1 MEAPRAVTPYIL
13 EYPMTLSPV
22 KVFEAFEDDPYSFLL
37 ESGMNLYHLGRFS
50 FIGSDP
56 FTILKTKGDL
66 ISVREGVNERSFR
79 GNPFEVLRTLLGQYR
94 VRGEGIGR
102 FAAIRG
108 WCGRGRIAQ
117 GKPAPLLAGA
127 VGFLGYDLNRFIER
141 LPSRSLDDLGLP
153 DCLLGFYDR
162 VVIFDHVKKKLFIAS
177 TGLPE
182 TEPAPAAR
190 RAALR
195 AKEMAERIRA
205 LEGRSARQL
214 DARGWMLDAGLSS
227 DPPTSHIQHL
237 TSNFTREEYL
247 EAISRAK
254 EYIAAGDIYQV
265 NLSQRL
271 SADLPVPP
279 FELYKRLRRINPAPF
294 AGFLNFDGV
303 TVVSASP
310 ERFLRLKGRMIET
323 RPMKGTR
330 PRGKTPS
337 EDRQLKEELL
347 RSEKEKAE
355 LVMIVDLERN
365 DLGRVSEAGSV
376 RVKALRTLEMYA
388 TVFQTTATIVGRL
401 REDRDRIDLLKACFP
416 GGSVTGAPKIRAM
429 EIIEELE
436 PTKRG
441 IYTGSIGY
449 LGFDGDMDLNIVI
462 RTFVIKK
469 GKAFF
474 QVGGGIVADSQPEA
488 EYEETMVKARALIE
502 TLLR

>member
-1 MEAPRAVTPYIL
+1 MKNMEAPRAITPYIL
-13 EYPMTLSPV
+13 EYPMAFSPV
-22 KVFEAFEDDPYSFLL
+22 EVFEAFKDDPYSFLL

-56 FTILKTKGDL
+56 FTILKTKGDA
-66 ISVREGVNERSFR
+66 IEVREGSRERSIR
-79 GNPFEVLRTLLGQYR
+79 GNPFEALRALLGQYR
-94 VRGEGIGR
+94 VKGDRR
-102 FAAIRG
+102 
-108 WCGRGRIAQ
+108 Q
-117 GKPAPLLAGA
+117 KPAPLLAGA

-141 LPSRSLDDLGLP
+141 LPSRSLDDLKLP

-162 VVIFDHVKKKLFIAS
+162 VAIFDHVKKKLFIAS

-182 TEPAPAAR
+182 TEPALAAR

-205 LEGRSARQL
+205 LEGRSPQRV
-214 DARGWMLDAGLSS
+214 S
-227 DPPTSHIQHL
+227 DPPPATGRWPLAARRPPAPSPSPIHHL
-237 TSNFTREEYL
+237 TSNFTREGYL
-247 EAISRAK
+247 EAIQKAK

-265 NLSQRL
+265 NLSQRF

-294 AGFLNFDGV
+294 AAFLNFQEV
-303 TVVSASP
+303 AVVSASP

-365 DLGRVSEAGSV
+365 DLGRVAEAGSV
-376 RVKALRTLEMYA
+376 QVKALRTVETYA
-388 TVFQTTATIVGRL
+388 TVFQTTATVVGRL
-401 REDRDRIDLLKACFP
+401 REDQD
-416 GGSVTGAPKIRAM
+416 
-429 EIIEELE
+429 
-436 PTKRG
+436 
-441 IYTGSIGY
+441 
-449 LGFDGDMDLNIVI
+449 
-462 RTFVIKK
+462 
-469 GKAFF
+469 
-474 QVGGGIVADSQPEA
+474 
-488 EYEETMVKARALIE
+488 
-502 TLLR
+502 